1 MGKLVLA
8 ILLAGV
14 GLLSPTPSVS
24 LPTVI
29 EIQPARGDNVD
40 VRVAVGEGVLLKAK
54 GVGLKAQGKR
64 LFELTAPGSLEIT
77 AGEGAIELSSVD
89 STSSF
94 VLKVSHNLG
103 RVTRLMEARGERAT
117 IRVLAGDVELSAP
130 SASMREVRTP

>member
-14 GLLSPTPSVS
+14 GLSSPAPSVS
-24 LPTVI
+24 LPTVVQI
-29 EIQPARGDNVD
+29 EPARGESVEI
-40 VRVAVGEGVLLKAK
+40 RVAVGEGVLLKAK

-64 LFELTAPGSLEIT
+64 LFDLTAPGSLEIT

-89 STSSF
+89 STASF

-103 RVTRLMEARGERAT
+103 RVTRIMEARGERAT
-117 IRVLAGDVELSAP
+117 IRVLAGSIELAAP
-130 SASMREVRTP
+130 SARTREVRTP